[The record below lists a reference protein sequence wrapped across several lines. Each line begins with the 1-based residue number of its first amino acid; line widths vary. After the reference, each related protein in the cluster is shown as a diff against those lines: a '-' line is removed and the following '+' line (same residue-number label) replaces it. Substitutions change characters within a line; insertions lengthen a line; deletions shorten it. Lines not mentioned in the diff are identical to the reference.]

1 MRILIIEDE
10 QKIINFI
17 KRGLEAEYYTVDFA
31 LDGEDGYFKAL
42 NEGYDLI
49 LLDVMLPKMN
59 GFELTKK
66 IRERGVKTPILMLTA
81 RDAVE
86 DKIKGLDAGADDYL
100 PKPFSFDELLARTR
114 ALLRRTATEK
124 SNIIKISDLKI
135 DTASHE
141 VVRGNQK
148 INVTSREYTLLEY
161 LARNKNMVL
170 SRTRIAQHVW
180 GYDFDTRTN
189 IVDVYIRYLRK
200 KIDEGFDKKLIQ
212 TVRGAG
218 YKIGE

>member
-1 MRILIIEDE
+1 MRILVIEDE

-17 KRGLEAEYYTVDFA
+17 KKGLEAEYYTVDYA
-31 LDGEDGYFKAL
+31 MNGEEGFFKAL

-49 LLDVMLPKMN
+49 LLDIMLPKMN

-66 IRERGVKTPILMLTA
+66 IREKDIKTPILMLTA
-81 RDAVE
+81 RDTIE
-86 DKIKGLDAGADDYL
+86 DKVKGLDAGADDYL

-114 ALLRRTATEK
+114 ALLRRTGSEK
-124 SNIIKISDLKI
+124 SNLISIADLEV

-141 VVRGNQK
+141 VKRDDRR
-148 INVTSREYTLLEY
+148 IELTSREYALLEY
-161 LARNKNMVL
+161 LARNKNIVL
-170 SRTRIAQHVW
+170 SRTKIAQHVW
-180 GYDFDTRTN
+180 GYDFDTSTN

-200 KIDEGFDKKLIQ
+200 KIDEDSDKKLIK
-212 TVRGAG
+212 TIRGTG

>member
-1 MRILIIEDE
+1 MRILVIEDE

-17 KRGLEAEYYTVDFA
+17 KKGLEAEYYTVDYA
-31 LDGEDGYFKAL
+31 MNGEEGFFKAL

-49 LLDVMLPKMN
+49 LLDIMLPKMN

-66 IRERGVKTPILMLTA
+66 IREKDIKTPILMLTA
-81 RDAVE
+81 RDTIE
-86 DKIKGLDAGADDYL
+86 DKVKGLDAGADDYL

-114 ALLRRTATEK
+114 ALLRRTGSEK
-124 SNIIKISDLKI
+124 SNLISIADLEI

-141 VVRGNQK
+141 VKRDDRR
-148 INVTSREYTLLEY
+148 IELTSREYALLEY
-161 LARNKNMVL
+161 LARNKNIVL
-170 SRTRIAQHVW
+170 SRTKIAQHVW
-180 GYDFDTRTN
+180 GYDFDTSTN

-200 KIDEGFDKKLIQ
+200 KIDEGFDKKIIK
-212 TVRGAG
+212 TIRGTG

>member
-86 DKIKGLDAGADDYL
+86 DKVKGLDAGADDYL

-200 KIDEGFDKKLIQ
+200 KIDEGVDKKLIQ

>member
-66 IRERGVKTPILMLTA
+66 IRERGVKTPILILTA

-86 DKIKGLDAGADDYL
+86 DKVKGLDAGADDYL

>member
-17 KRGLEAEYYTVDFA
+17 KKGLEAEYYTVDFV

-42 NEGYDLI
+42 NERYDLI

-81 RDAVE
+81 RDTVE
-86 DKIKGLDAGADDYL
+86 DKVKGLNAGADDYL

-114 ALLRRTATEK
+114 ALLRRATTEK
-124 SNIIKISDLKI
+124 SNIIKIFDLKI

-141 VVRGNQK
+141 VARGNQK
-148 INVTSREYTLLEY
+148 INMTSREYALLEY

-180 GYDFDTRTN
+180 GYDFDTQTN

>member
-17 KRGLEAEYYTVDFA
+17 KRGLEAEYYTVDFV

-81 RDAVE
+81 RDTVE
-86 DKIKGLDAGADDYL
+86 DKVKGLDAGADDYL

-114 ALLRRTATEK
+114 ALLRRATTEK
-124 SNIIKISDLKI
+124 SNIIKIFDLKI

-141 VVRGNQK
+141 VARGNQK
-148 INVTSREYTLLEY
+148 INMTSREYALLEY

-180 GYDFDTRTN
+180 GYDFDTQTN

>member
-1 MRILIIEDE
+1 MRILVIEDE

-17 KRGLEAEYYTVDFA
+17 KKGLEAEYYTVDYA
-31 LDGEDGYFKAL
+31 MNGEEGFFKAL

-49 LLDVMLPKMN
+49 LLDIMLPKMN

-66 IRERGVKTPILMLTA
+66 IREKDIKTPILMLTA
-81 RDAVE
+81 RDTIE
-86 DKIKGLDAGADDYL
+86 DKVKGLDAGADDYL

-114 ALLRRTATEK
+114 ALLRRTGSEK
-124 SNIIKISDLKI
+124 SNLISIADLEI

-141 VVRGNQK
+141 VKRDDRR
-148 INVTSREYTLLEY
+148 IELTSREYALLEY
-161 LARNKNMVL
+161 LARNKNIVL
-170 SRTRIAQHVW
+170 SRTKIAQHVW
-180 GYDFDTRTN
+180 GYDFDTSTN

-200 KIDEGFDKKLIQ
+200 KIDEDSDKKLIK
-212 TVRGAG
+212 TIRGTG